1 MIQKTGFAYL
11 RIYTTLKHIVR
22 LADKL
27 IRFAYLRIY
36 TTLKHSTNLR
46 EQVLSFAYLRI
57 YTTLKPQI
65 QKQNAS
71 PCINSGTKTFDIN
84 YITTNFQKKK

>member
-27 IRFAYLRIY
+27 IR
-36 TTLKHSTNLR
+36 
-46 EQVLSFAYLRI
+46 FAYLRI